1 MKKSYSTKDW
11 TREVKDA
18 LSEALSI
25 QEESVGKESE
35 VPINNLYRMAAPIAL
50 YFHKI
55 DNDELKE
62 DLIEKTWGAV
72 HYIREEIP
80 SFKNKHKRC
89 FAHAYLDTLIHLK
102 LLSTSKAE
110 KIIDILERQGKV
122 EHH

>member
-1 MKKSYSTKDW
+1 MGKLYSTKDW

-18 LSEALSI
+18 LNEALSI
-25 QEESVGKESE
+25 QEESTGKENE
-35 VPINNLYRMAAPIAL
+35 VPVNNLYRMASPIAL

-62 DLIEKTWGAV
+62 ELIKKTWGAV
-72 HYIREEIP
+72 SYIQEEIP
-80 SFKNKHKRC
+80 SFKNKYKRC

-110 KIIDILERQGKV
+110 KIIDILERQDKI
-122 EHH
+122 EHY